1 MIRENQLDRRELLAL
16 LTSFG
21 AMGTLSFLL
30 SGCGPATLQ
39 LGLRKVWGD
48 VLINGKPAP
57 SKNLTEGDGLK
68 IPNNSTLS
76 TGSKGL
82 VMFVIGQ
89 DAFLLRK
96 NSELALTPSKSSPN
110 EIAGFQLN
118 SGGVLSVFAKGNRTL
133 RTPAAIIAIRG
144 TGVYLEA
151 DDEFTYVCTCYGTS
165 HLQVKDAPDITE
177 TVTTEHHDEPRFVY
191 AADQRIAKAPVYNH
205 TDQELILLEE
215 LVGRVPPF
223 VNPDGSV
230 KSQYKG
236 GDYGKGKYKG
246 SDYGKGK
253 YKGSDYGY

>member
-1 MIRENQLDRRELLAL
+1 MIRENLLNRRELLTL

-21 AMGTLSFLL
+21 AMGTLSLLL

-39 LGLRKVWGD
+39 LGLREGWGE

-57 SKNLTEGDGLK
+57 SKNPTTGEGLQV
-68 IPNNSTLS
+68 PNNSTLS
-76 TGSKGL
+76 TSSKGS
-82 VMFVIGQ
+82 VVFVIGK

-96 NSELALTPSKSSPN
+96 NSQLALTPAKSSPN
-110 EIAGFQLN
+110 AIAGFQLN
-118 SGGVLSVFAKGNRTL
+118 SGGVLSVFAKGKRTL

-144 TGVYLEA
+144 TGAYLEA
-151 DDEFTYVCTCYGTS
+151 DDEFTYICTCYGTS

-205 TDQELILLEE
+205 SDQELILLEE
-215 LVGRVPPF
+215 LVGRIPPF
-223 VNPDGSV
+223 VNPDGSI

-236 GDYGKGKYKG
+236 D
-246 SDYGKGK
+246 DYGKGK